1 MKSTDPGALFK
12 ESCWVINPSQLNSSS
27 QRNRKL
33 MGDFAPSCRAEG
45 PGLMELRRS
54 KQNLY
59 SVYFLKGERKTAKGG
74 ASLLWDS
81 SPPTSIAVL
90 EVDVTFPGEEE
101 WKQNKT
107 NPLLTIDRDTH
118 PYHVWL
124 LFWQLEFWGVE
135 CSAAYKAK
143 SAFLM
148 LPYQRQIQCRRVS
161 QDSRI
166 QLRTPGCKGVLWPQ
180 LLCRWDCRRH
190 HCALLKHSKH

>member
-1 MKSTDPGALFK
+1 
-12 ESCWVINPSQLNSSS
+12 
-27 QRNRKL
+27 

-54 KQNLY
+54 KQNLC

-81 SPPTSIAVL
+81 SPPTPNAIL

-124 LFWQLEFWGVE
+124 LFWQHEFWGLN
-135 CSAAYKAK
+135 A
-143 SAFLM
+143 
-148 LPYQRQIQCRRVS
+148 
-161 QDSRI
+161 
-166 QLRTPGCKGVLWPQ
+166 Q
-180 LLCRWDCRRH
+180 LLTRLN
-190 HCALLKHSKH
+190 LLSWCYHINDKCSVDEWVRTAEDSSELPGAKGFSGLSLCVAETAGVTTAPCSNILNTNRIRCLPAGTITGT